1 MDTVKI
7 IHTADLHLGSAR
19 TGIKNGKIEIENTFY
34 KIINLCKA
42 ESVDFLLISGDL
54 FDSPYQENA
63 ENIISAM
70 AQIPNTTI
78 AIAPGNHDPA
88 CPGSVYLRYKFP
100 DNVIIFQGFG
110 EYIDFPEKKVRLYGG
125 GFTDRFERISLMRS
139 FDTPSPDFINICV
152 LHADLVA
159 ELTAS
164 EYDPITASQI
174 EASCFDYLAL
184 GHIHKRSE
192 IQKLGKTHFA
202 YPGCPDGMGFDE
214 PGSHGIYIGEIGTD
228 LCKLEYC
235 EISSRQYVIDDV
247 IITGC
252 ANSFDAVDRILNHIQ
267 TAYGEEFNRNLYRI
281 KLCGELPADTAVDH
295 SQVQA
300 LLAETLSYIRIEDC
314 TDTDILD
321 LTKIIE
327 ESSLRGIFAQK
338 MLARINVAEPDMRE
352 TYRNALKVGLKAFNK
367 GVKLDDN

>member
-19 TGIKNGKIEIENTFY
+19 TGVKNGRIEIKNTFY
-34 KIINLCKA
+34 KIINLCKT
-42 ESVDFLLISGDL
+42 ESVDFLLIAGDL

-70 AQIPNTTI
+70 SQIPDTTI

-100 DNVIIFQGFG
+100 GNVVIFQGFG
-110 EYIDFPEKKVRLYGG
+110 EHIYFPEKNVRIYGG
-125 GFTDRFERISLMRS
+125 GFTDRFEKISLMRS

-152 LHADLVA
+152 LHADLVPESA
-159 ELTAS
+159 AS
-164 EYDPITASQI
+164 EYNPITSSQI
-174 EASCFDYLAL
+174 EASGFDYLAL
-184 GHIHKRSE
+184 GHIHKRSD

-214 PGSHGIYIGEIGTD
+214 LGSHGIYIGEIGTNF
-228 LCKLEYC
+228 CKLEYR
-235 EISSRQYVIDDV
+235 EMSSRQYIIDNVD
-247 IITGC
+247 ICGC
-252 ANSFDAVDRILNHIQ
+252 ANSFDAAHKIINHIQ

-281 KLCGELPADTAVDH
+281 RLGGELPADTSVDCA
-295 SQVQA
+295 QVQT
-300 LLAETLSYIRIEDC
+300 LLAETLSHIKVEDY
-314 TDTDILD
+314 TDTDISD
-321 LTKIIE
+321 LSKITSE
-327 ESSLRGIFAQK
+327 NSLRGIFAKK
-338 MLARINVAEPDMRE
+338 MLARINAAEPDMQE
-352 TYRNALKVGLKAFNK
+352 TFRNSLKLGLKAFNK

>member
-19 TGIKNGKIEIENTFY
+19 TGIKNGKLEIENTFY
-34 KIINLCKA
+34 KIINLCKT
-42 ESVDFLLISGDL
+42 EKVDFLLIAGDL

-70 AQIPNTTI
+70 SQIPETTI

-100 DNVIIFQGFG
+100 NNVVIFQGFG
-110 EYIDFPEKKVRLYGG
+110 EYIDFPEKNVRLYGG
-125 GFTDRFERISLMRS
+125 GFTDRFEKISLMRS
-139 FDTPSPDFINICV
+139 FEATSSDFINICI
-152 LHADLVA
+152 LHADLVP
-159 ELTAS
+159 ESGAS
-164 EYDPITASQI
+164 QYNPITTSQI
-174 EASCFDYLAL
+174 EASGFNYLAL

-192 IQKLGKTHFA
+192 IQTLGKTHFA

-214 PGSHGIYIGEIGTD
+214 LGSHGIYIGEIGKD
-228 LCKLEYC
+228 LCKLEYR
-235 EISSRQYVIDDV
+235 EISSRQYIIDDV
-247 IITGC
+247 IISGC
-252 ANSFDAVDRILNHIQ
+252 ANSFDAVNKVLSHIRL
-267 TAYGEEFNRNLYRI
+267 TYGEEFNRNLYRI
-281 KLCGELPADTAVDH
+281 RLCGELPADTAVDC

-300 LLAETLSYIRIEDC
+300 LLAETLNYISIEDC
-314 TDTDILD
+314 TDTDISD
-321 LTKIIE
+321 LSKITA

-338 MLARINVAEPDMRE
+338 MLARINAVEPEMQE
-352 TYRNALKVGLKAFNK
+352 TYRNSLKIGLKAFNK